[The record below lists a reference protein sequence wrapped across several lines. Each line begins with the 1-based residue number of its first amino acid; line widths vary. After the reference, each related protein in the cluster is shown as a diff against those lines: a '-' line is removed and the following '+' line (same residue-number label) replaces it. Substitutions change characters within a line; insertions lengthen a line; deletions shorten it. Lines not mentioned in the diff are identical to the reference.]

1 VRILSFIISR
11 RVSKMKYN
19 VNLSADNREM
29 NVAVSVKKEED
40 EPDFFENLG
49 KVFNN
54 VKVVDALP
62 DGATD
67 VVDVD

>member
-1 VRILSFIISR
+1 
-11 RVSKMKYN
+11 MKYN

-54 VKVVDALP
+54 VKVDALP
-62 DGATD
+62 DSATD

>member
-1 VRILSFIISR
+1 
-11 RVSKMKYN
+11 MKYN

-54 VKVVDALP
+54 TKIGDALP

-67 VVDVD
+67 VIDVD